1 MDWTI
6 YKKLD
11 EKRGEEI
18 EEIKGKKLKVNI
30 SLYIQ
35 FYFFSKLLASFERS

>member
-18 EEIKGKKLKVNI
+18 EEINKMKLKD
-30 SLYIQ
+30 
-35 FYFFSKLLASFERS
+35 KLERIK

>member
-18 EEIKGKKLKVNI
+18 EEINKMKLKGI
-30 SLYIQ
+30 
-35 FYFFSKLLASFERS
+35 FK